1 MSDYVFEWVDG
12 VAISCL
18 TTGQVWDA
26 SCWTRQDWEEFCSP
40 DFDKLCV
47 LEMMDEY
54 ASFEALRDRKVT
66 A

>member
-1 MSDYVFEWVDG
+1 MNDYVFEWVDG

-40 DFDKLCV
+40 EFDKLCV
-47 LEMMDEY
+47 LEMMHEY
-54 ASFEALRDRKVT
+54 DSFEALRDGKVT